1 MNVIIVRCI
10 YVHQTALP
18 AEHLLGGEGGGRSG
32 EEDDEEGGGDNGSKV
47 TTVELE
53 FNIDKYIER

>member
-1 MNVIIVRCI
+1 MGG
-10 YVHQTALP
+10 
-18 AEHLLGGEGGGRSG
+18 AEGGESG
-32 EEDDEEGGGDNGSKV
+32 EEDDEEGAGDKGSKV